1 MDANQIALTH
11 RLGTRTHPIVNTSM
25 MGAFARM
32 LGMPPLEAIAV
43 AIREDLPA
51 EAERNIEAARQAYE
65 EVSLLGRI
73 G

>member
-1 MDANQIALTH
+1 
-11 RLGTRTHPIVNTSM
+11 M

-32 LGMPPLEAIAV
+32 LGMPPMEAIAA

-51 EAERNIEAARQAYE
+51 EAEKNIEAARQAYE